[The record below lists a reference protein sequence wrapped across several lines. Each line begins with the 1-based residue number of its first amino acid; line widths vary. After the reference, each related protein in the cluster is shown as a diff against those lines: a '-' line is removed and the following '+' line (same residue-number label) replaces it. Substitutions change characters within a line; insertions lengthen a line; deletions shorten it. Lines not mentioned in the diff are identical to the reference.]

1 MQIGNASTVSAT
13 SSSPGLAQ
21 GAVLS
26 GTVRGVTPQGQ
37 PIVQA
42 PNATLALDTRAQVP
56 DGTRVV
62 LKVETVPTLPS
73 PTKAAALA
81 PAQTL
86 VQAKTWSDLDEAL
99 KVLSTIDPARFQ
111 HVAQTSLPQPGV
123 KLTAQ
128 MLFFLSAL
136 KGGDFKAW
144 LGDSAS
150 RVIDRERP
158 GLLTRLSGDFQI
170 MAKMADEPQQNDWR
184 LALIP
189 FLNGNSIE
197 QVRFYHRGRNG
208 GENEDDGD
216 EGTRFVLDL
225 DLSNIGH
232 VQIDGLVKSEQKR
245 MDLIVRTETPL
256 NEDWRADIAEIFV
269 NAQDLIGL
277 DGGVAFQAAPGN
289 FIEFPPITSPEP
301 HPGLFA

>member
-13 SSSPGLAQ
+13 PSSPGLAQ

-42 PNATLALDTRAQVP
+42 PNATLALDTRAQVS

-208 GENEDDGD
+208 GENDDDGD